1 VAAGSQPGRRDVQGF
16 TVELPPQDDPEVGHE
31 LILVRHADGRTEELR
46 LHDYERLYELPGV
59 YEQIVQERL
68 GCRSPDEIASMLG
81 ETIDALGWDP
91 AQTRVLDVAAGN
103 GVSGQALVAQGL
115 RPVIGTDIVPSAR
128 DGALRDRPGVYDAY
142 LTLDLLAL
150 TADQE
155 DAIRAKHPNVLAC
168 VAPVGE
174 HTQQLPPLALA
185 AAAGLLG
192 PDALVAYMHDPTFG
206 TPDRIT
212 QAFWADRL
220 GPGTRSEVLERRRYL
235 HRYTV
240 NGVPFEMDGIVW
252 RLRRG

>member
-1 VAAGSQPGRRDVQGF
+1 VAAPSQPGRDARGI
-16 TVELPPQDDPEVGHE
+16 TAELAVQDDPEVGHE

-46 LHDYERLYELPGV
+46 LHDYERIYELPGV

-81 ETIDALGWDP
+81 DTVDALGWDR

-103 GVSGQALVAQGL
+103 GVSGQALAAQGL

-128 DGALRDRPGVYDAY
+128 DGALRDRPGVYDTY

-155 DAIRAKHPNVLAC
+155 EAIRSRHPNVLAC

-174 HTQQLPPLALA
+174 HTQQLPPAALA
-185 AAAGLLG
+185 AAAGLLA

-206 TPDRIT
+206 TPDQVT
-212 QAFWADRL
+212 PAFWVDRL
-220 GPGTRSEVLERRRYL
+220 GPGTRAEVLERRRYL

-240 NGVPFEMDGIVW
+240 NGAPFEMDGVVW
-252 RLRRG
+252 RLRRR

>member
-1 VAAGSQPGRRDVQGF
+1 MPGESEPPRRDAHAF
-16 TVELPPQDDPEVGHE
+16 TAELAAQDDPEVGHE
-31 LILVRHADGRTEELR
+31 LIIVRHADGRTEELR

-81 ETIDALGWDP
+81 GAVDDLGWDR
-91 AQTRVLDVAAGN
+91 ARTRVLDVAAGN
-103 GVSGQALVAQGL
+103 GVSGQALLAHGL

-128 DGALRDRPGVYDAY
+128 DGALRDRPGMYDAY

-150 TADQE
+150 TPDQE
-155 DAIRAKHPNVLAC
+155 DTVRAQHAEVLAC

-174 HTQQLPPLALA
+174 HSQQLPPLALA
-185 AAAGLLG
+185 AAARLLA

-206 TPDRIT
+206 TPDPIT
-212 QAFWADRL
+212 PAFWVDQL
-220 GPGTRSEVLERRRYL
+220 GSGTEAEVLERRRYL